1 MSKCIKGYILKY
13 KTGDVKKILGISV
26 ETLRYFESIGLIEPE
41 RNSINNYRY
50 YDALDLN
57 KIVAYK
63 FYRAMEFSMDKS
75 LDIINN
81 MSNEDLII
89 NTDDKMDII
98 KDKIEYYKNLYLRME
113 ELKISFEQVEH
124 MMGVYKIEDSP
135 EIIYYYNQVNDEFET
150 DEFQMETTKL
160 WLDELPFVNL
170 AVRIPVNEEP
180 IGSKVNYG
188 YSVKK
193 VYESVFD
200 RLKKSA
206 IMTYTSKKSIYTIC
220 KTINNQMLSNEH
232 LIPVLNYI
240 NDNNIAIN
248 GDVIGWIVNEEQN
261 NKGKIRYF
269 ELWIPI
275 QDGN

>member
-1 MSKCIKGYILKY
+1 MKY

-26 ETLRYFESIGLIEPE
+26 ETLRYFENIGLIEPE

-50 YDALDLN
+50 YEALDLN

-89 NTDDKMDII
+89 NTDNKMDTI
-98 KDKIEYYKNLYLRME
+98 KEKIEYYKNLYLRME
-113 ELKISFEQVEH
+113 ELKISFERVEH
-124 MMGVYKIEDSP
+124 MMGVYRIEYSP
-135 EIIYYYNQVNDEFET
+135 EIIYYYNQINDEFET

-170 AVRIPVNEEP
+170 AVRMPVNEKP

-193 VYESVFD
+193 VYESVFN

-206 IMTYTSKKSIYTIC
+206 IMTYASKKSIYTIC

-240 NDNNIAIN
+240 NDNNVAIN
-248 GDVIGWIVNEEQN
+248 GDVIGWILNEEQN